1 MRDSLAVRVCKMA
14 HGNVVEDS
22 ANGDG
27 QLEDF
32 DGDNCGG
39 RFAYLDCGVY
49 PKDFS
54 KSDKLALR
62 KRAKYFC
69 TKGPDL
75 YVVVSPLLGLGLAC
89 ETMYVGGSSSKF
101 TVLVFKG
108 IYMQCNITLNSNT
121 CNFVLQ
127 MCINF

>member
-1 MRDSLAVRVCKMA
+1 MRDPLAVRVCKMA
-14 HGNVVEDS
+14 HGDVVEDS

-32 DGDNCGG
+32 DGDNCDG
-39 RFAYLDCGVY
+39 RFAYATIHSYLDCGVY

-69 TKGPDL
+69 TKGADL
-75 YVVVSPLLGLGLAC
+75 Y
-89 ETMYVGGSSSKF
+89 YVGGSSSKF

-108 IYMQCNITLNSNT
+108 ICSVT
-121 CNFVLQ
+121 
-127 MCINF
+127 

>member
-1 MRDSLAVRVCKMA
+1 MLLAKRGPPRVNEGSPSCACMQD
-14 HGNVVEDS
+14 GSWRRSGDS

-27 QLEDF
+27 RLEDF
-32 DGDNCGG
+32 DGDNCDG
-39 RFAYLDCGVY
+39 RFAYATIHCYLDCGVY

-69 TKGPDL
+69 TKGADL
-75 YVVVSPLLGLGLAC
+75 Y
-89 ETMYVGGSSSKF
+89 YVGGSSSKF

-108 IYMQCNITLNSNT
+108 ICSVT
-121 CNFVLQ
+121 
-127 MCINF
+127 